1 MSDPTTISIEHKN
14 VKSIQYKIVRELH
27 EGEKT
32 VAELSDI
39 LVKKIVD
46 EIIEEVSH
54 GGKDVRNL
62 ANLLYD
68 SEGIISRG
76 LNGLTDHG
84 FVDRK
89 YVTLCNEPDPIK
101 RKYFLTETGQEFY
114 QSVWVTP

>member
-1 MSDPTTISIEHKN
+1 MSDPTARSIEHKN
-14 VKSIQYKIVRELH
+14 VKSIQYKIIRELH

-46 EIIEEVSH
+46 EIIEEISH

-62 ANLLYD
+62 ADLLYD
-68 SEGIISRG
+68 SKWFISRG
-76 LNGLTDHG
+76 LNDLTTRG
-84 FVDRK
+84 FLDGTR
-89 YVTLCNEPDPIK
+89 VTLKDGQPEIK
-101 RKYFLTETGQEFY
+101 YLLTETGQEFY